1 MAREIVVTRGNQITL
16 TKTEREKS
24 NIKEGD
30 RVLINLYKD
39 TIYISK
45 KNPNVFDDFN
55 SFLPKNFDKILG
67 LKGSDNSA
75 VLSSLLGS
83 DWKQLDKQEM
93 KEQII

>member
-55 SFLPKNFDKILG
+55 SFLPKNFDKILEKIRTDEKTR
-67 LKGSDNSA
+67 LKR
-75 VLSSLLGS
+75 LGVV
-83 DWKQLDKQEM
+83 Q
-93 KEQII
+93 